1 MSSFKRSLREKN
13 TIVGDDANRVP
24 IEMAKTSDECI
35 AVMLLELVESAAI
48 KNSRQNSVHVEWLFV
63 VDRDDSIQVLNRVQR
78 RFWLSYV
85 VRILS
90 IRIFSAEVL
99 HDGTGQLNCMI
110 FIMCQ
115 VVRDT
120 RLMRMEIATSE
131 LLIGDNLAR
140 CSLDQRWSAKED
152 RALVLDNDYLVRHGW
167 HVGSSSS
174 A

>member
-1 MSSFKRSLREKN
+1 M
-13 TIVGDDANRVP
+13 
-24 IEMAKTSDECI
+24 
-35 AVMLLELVESAAI
+35 
-48 KNSRQNSVHVEWLFV
+48 
-63 VDRDDSIQVLNRVQR
+63 
-78 RFWLSYV
+78 
-85 VRILS
+85 RIFS

-99 HDGTGQLNCMI
+99 HDGTSQLNCMI

-140 CSLDQRWSAKED
+140 SSLDQRRSAKED

-174 A
+174 ARAHDNRDLRDTCSGHPRLVVKNLTKVILIWEYIVLLGQECTR

>member
-1 MSSFKRSLREKN
+1 M
-13 TIVGDDANRVP
+13 
-24 IEMAKTSDECI
+24 
-35 AVMLLELVESAAI
+35 
-48 KNSRQNSVHVEWLFV
+48 
-63 VDRDDSIQVLNRVQR
+63 
-78 RFWLSYV
+78 
-85 VRILS
+85 RILG
-90 IRIFSAEVL
+90 IRIFSAEVMYN
-99 HDGTGQLNCMI
+99 GTGQLNCMI

-140 CSLDQRWSAKED
+140 SSLDQRRSAKED

-167 HVGSSSS
+167 HVSPSSS